1 MISRIIE
8 FSAKHKFAMLA
19 AVGLLMGASYWAIRN
34 IPVDA
39 LPDLSDTQVIVYSKW
54 NQSPGIIEDQVTYPI
69 VSAMLGAP
77 KVKTIRGV
85 SDYGN
90 SFVYVIFED
99 GTDLYWARSRVLEY
113 LSQVQPNLPDGVQVE
128 LGPDASSLGWV
139 YQYALT
145 DESGNS
151 SLADLRSYQ
160 DWNLKYQIQS
170 VDGVSE
176 VAAVGGVEKQYQ
188 VMIDPTKL
196 QSLNI
201 SLDRVVNAIRES
213 NMESGGRIMEF
224 AGREYMVR
232 GRGYIENIRDLE
244 SVVLKVNP
252 DTGDP
257 VLLRNVA
264 RVQFGP
270 DIRRGVADLDGKG
283 DTVGAIVVM
292 RDGENA
298 LDVIDRVKERIASLK
313 DSLPE
318 GMKIVTTYDRSDL
331 IHRAIDTITGTLI
344 EEMIIVSLVIII
356 FLLHIPSA
364 GSAAITIPIS
374 VFLSFL
380 PLYFTGV
387 TTNLM
392 SLGGIA
398 ISIGVLVDGA
408 IIQVENIYTRIQQ
421 WQEDGN
427 ADPEKSGRTEEEI
440 KQDFLRVR
448 LEALKEVGPS
458 IFFSLLVIAV
468 SFMPIFALVGQEG
481 RLFKPL
487 AYSKNLAMAIAALLA
502 ITLNPAVQMLMTRY
516 KPFEFQPAWLSR
528 LATTLF
534 VGTYHREEDHPIS
547 RFLFRIYEPA
557 CVFVLKFKKRVLLTA
572 GALLLGTIPMFV
584 SLGSEFMPPLNEGTI
599 LYMPTTVPGL
609 SASEAQRVMQIQ
621 DRVLS
626 KFPEVERVFGKA
638 GRADTSTDPAPL
650 SMVETTVI
658 LKPEDQ
664 WRKVDRWYSF
674 LPDFMHGLFSWIWS
688 DRITYDELIQKMN
701 KEMQFPGWTNAWTM
715 PIRGRIDMLTTGIRT
730 PIGVKFFGRDLKE
743 IEKLT
748 VETERILQDLE
759 GSRSVYAERVRGG
772 TYIDIVPH
780 REMMARYG
788 LTVGD
793 LHKAIRIGVGGQNV
807 STTVEGRERYNIQ
820 VRYQRKSRESLRDL
834 GRTLVST
841 PTGAQI
847 PISQVAR
854 IEFVP
859 GPGMIR
865 NEDGLLSGYVFVDI
879 EDVDIG
885 TYVMRAKQAI
895 QANLDLPPGYSY
907 RFSGQYENMERASE
921 RLMVMVPL
929 TLIIILTLMYM
940 NTRHWFKTAIIM
952 MGLPFSIMGAVWLL
966 FALDYNMSIAVWVGM
981 IALMGL
987 DAETGAFMLLFL
999 DISIEDRKKQGLM
1012 RNRDDLLQ
1020 AVVHGAVRRV
1030 RPKIMTVGT
1039 GFVALLPILWSDGT
1053 GADLMRRIAA
1063 PMIGGLVT
1071 SFALELFVYPVLYT
1085 MWREKHMIDSGEIEA

>member
-1 MISRIIE
+1 MIDRIIE
-8 FSAKHKFAMLA
+8 FSARHKYSMMA
-19 AVGLLMGASYWAIRN
+19 AVAILMGASYWAIRN

-39 LPDLSDTQVIVYSKW
+39 LPDLSDTQVIVYAKW

-90 SFVYVIFED
+90 SFIYVIFED

-113 LSQVQPNLPDGVQVE
+113 LSQVQPNLPDGVSVE
-128 LGPDASSLGWV
+128 LGPDASALGWV

-145 DESGNS
+145 DETGNS

-160 DWNLKYQIQS
+160 DWNLKYQIQA

-176 VAAVGGVEKQYQ
+176 VASVGGVEKQYQ

-196 QSLNI
+196 QSLDI
-201 SLDRVVNAIRES
+201 SLDRVVQAIRES

-232 GRGYIENIRDLE
+232 GRGYIRDLRDLE
-244 SVVLKVNP
+244 SIVLKIDP
-252 DTGDP
+252 ATGDP

-264 RVQFGP
+264 HIQFGP
-270 DIRRGVADLDGKG
+270 NIRRGVADLDGKG

-298 LDVIDRVKERIASLK
+298 LDVIDRVKERIDSLK

-318 GMKIVTTYDRSDL
+318 GMKIVTTYDRSEL
-331 IHRAIDTITGTLI
+331 INQAISTITGTLI
-344 EEMIIVSLVIII
+344 EEMIIVSVVIII

-364 GSAAITIPIS
+364 SSAAITIPIS

-421 WQEDGN
+421 WQEEGNGGADDGR
-427 ADPEKSGRTEEEI
+427 DSEEI

-448 LEALKEVGPS
+448 IEALKEVGPS

-487 AYSKNLAMAIAALLA
+487 AYSKNLAMAIAAILA
-502 ITLNPAVQMLMTRY
+502 ITLNPAVQMMFTR
-516 KPFEFQPAWLSR
+516 FQSFDFQPAWLAKIAS
-528 LATTLF
+528 ALF
-534 VGTYHREEDHPIS
+534 VGKYHKEEDHPIS
-547 RFLFRIYEPA
+547 RFLFSIYEPA
-557 CVFVLKFKKRVLLTA
+557 CLFVLKFKKQVLITC
-572 GALLLGTIPMFV
+572 GALLVGTVPLFV

-599 LYMPTTVPGL
+599 LYMPTTIPGL
-609 SASEAQRVMQIQ
+609 SASEAQRMLQVQN
-621 DRVLS
+621 RVLK
-626 KFPEVERVFGKA
+626 KFPEVQRVFGKA
-638 GRADTSTDPAPL
+638 GRAETSTDPAPL

-658 LKPEDQ
+658 LKPESE
-664 WRKVDRWYSF
+664 WRKKERWYSW

-688 DRITYDELIQKMN
+688 DRISYEELTQEMN
-701 KEMQFPGWTNAWTM
+701 KAMQFPGWTNAWTM

-730 PIGVKFFGRDLKE
+730 PIGVKFFGKDLKE

-748 VETERILQDLE
+748 VRTEQILQKLE

-772 TYIDIVPH
+772 TYIDLIPH
-780 REMMARYG
+780 RGLMSRYG

-793 LHKAIRIGVGGQNV
+793 LHKAIRIGVGGQDV
-807 STTVEGRERYNIQ
+807 STTVEGRERYSIQ
-820 VRYQRKSRESLRDL
+820 VRYQRKSRDSIRDL
-834 GRTLVST
+834 ERTLVTT

-847 PISQVAR
+847 PISQVAHVE
-854 IEFVP
+854 IVS

-879 EDVDIG
+879 QDVDIG
-885 TYVMRAKQAI
+885 TYVMRAKQAL

-907 RFSGQYENMERASE
+907 RFSGQYENMQRATD
-921 RLMVMVPL
+921 RMMIVIPI
-929 TLIIILTLMYM
+929 TLVIILTLMYM

-966 FALDYNMSIAVWVGM
+966 YALDYNMSIAVWVGM

-999 DISIEDRKKQGLM
+999 DTSVADRQKKGLM
-1012 RNRDDLLQ
+1012 RNRSDLMEAIL
-1020 AVVHGAVRRV
+1020 HGAVRRV

-1053 GADLMRRIAA
+1053 GSDLMRRIAA
-1063 PMIGGLVT
+1063 PMIGGLIT
-1071 SFALELFVYPVLYT
+1071 SFALELLVYPVLYSI
-1085 MWREKHMIDSGEIEA
+1085 WKEKTLIQSGEIEP

>member
-1 MISRIIE
+1 MIARIIE
-8 FSAKHKFAMLA
+8 FSARQKYAMLA
-19 AVGLLMGASYWAIRN
+19 GVLLLMGASYWAIKQ

-39 LPDLSDTQVIVYSKW
+39 LPDLSDTQVIVYAKW

-90 SFVYVIFED
+90 SFIYVIFED

-113 LSQVQPNLPDGVQVE
+113 LSQVQPNLPDGVSVE
-128 LGPDASSLGWV
+128 LGPDASALGWV

-145 DESGNS
+145 DESGKN

-160 DWNLKYQIQS
+160 DWNLKYQIQA

-201 SLDRVVNAIRES
+201 SLDRVVEAIRQS

-232 GRGYIENIRDLE
+232 GRGYIRDLKDLE
-244 SVVLKVNP
+244 SVVLKVDP
-252 DTGDP
+252 KTGDP

-264 RVQFGP
+264 HIQFGP

-298 LDVIDRVKERIASLK
+298 LDVIDRVKERIDSLK

-318 GMKIVTTYDRSDL
+318 GMKIVPTYDRSEL
-331 IHRAIDTITGTLI
+331 INEAISTITGTLI

-364 GSAAITIPIS
+364 SSAAVTIPIS

-421 WQEDGN
+421 WQEAGN
-427 ADPEKSGRTEEEI
+427 GGSSDERDPEVI
-440 KQDFLRVR
+440 KKDFMRVR
-448 LEALKEVGPS
+448 IEALKEVGPS

-502 ITLNPAVQMLMTRY
+502 ITLNPAVQMLFNRY
-516 KPFEFQPAWLSR
+516 RPYDFQPAWLAK

-534 VGTYHREEDHPIS
+534 VGKYHKEDDHPIS

-557 CVFVLKFKKRVLLTA
+557 CLFVLKFRKQVLVTA
-572 GALLLGTIPMFV
+572 GALLLGTVPLFMG
-584 SLGSEFMPPLNEGTI
+584 LGSEFMPPLNEGTI

-609 SASEAQRVMQIQ
+609 SASEAQRMLQVQ
-621 DRVLS
+621 DRVL
-626 KFPEVERVFGKA
+626 KQFPEVERVFGKA
-638 GRADTSTDPAPL
+638 GRANTSTDPAPL
-650 SMVETTVI
+650 SMVETTVM
-658 LKPEDQ
+658 LKPESE
-664 WRKVDRWYSF
+664 WRKKERWYSF
-674 LPDFMHGLFSWIWS
+674 LPNFMHGLFSWIWS
-688 DRITYDELIQKMN
+688 DRISYKELTEEMN
-701 KEMQFPGWTNAWTM
+701 KAMQFPGWTNAWTM

-743 IEKLT
+743 IERLA
-748 VETERILQDLE
+748 VRTEEILQKLE

-780 REMMARYG
+780 RELMARYG

-793 LHKAIRIGVGGQNV
+793 LHKSIRIGVGGQDV
-807 STTVEGRERYNIQ
+807 STTVEGRERYSIQ
-820 VRYQRKSRESLRDL
+820 VRYQRKSRESIRDL
-834 GRTLVST
+834 GRTLVTT
-841 PTGAQI
+841 PGGAQI
-847 PISQVAR
+847 PISQVAH
-854 IEFVP
+854 IEIVS

-879 EDVDIG
+879 ENVDIG
-885 TYVMRAKQAI
+885 TYVMKAKQAL

-907 RFSGQYENMERASE
+907 RFSGQYENMQRASQ
-921 RLMVMVPL
+921 RMMVVIPI
-929 TLIIILTLMYM
+929 TLLIILTLMYM

-999 DISIEDRKKQGLM
+999 DISVDDRKKNGLLND
-1012 RNRDDLLQ
+1012 RNDLMQ
-1020 AVVHGAVRRV
+1020 AVLHGAVRRV

-1053 GADLMRRIAA
+1053 GSDLMRRIAA

-1071 SFALELFVYPVLYT
+1071 SFALELLVYPVLYT
-1085 MWREKHMIDSGEIEA
+1085 MWKEKTLIKSGEIQA

>member
-1 MISRIIE
+1 MISRVIE
-8 FSAKHKFAMLA
+8 FSARYKYAVIA
-19 AVGLLMGASYWAIRN
+19 AVGLLLGASYWALRN

-39 LPDLSDTQVIVYSKW
+39 IPDLSDTQVIVYAKW

-77 KVKTIRGV
+77 KVKTIRGI

-90 SFVYVIFED
+90 SFIYVIFED

-113 LSQVQPNLPDGVQVE
+113 LSQVQPSLPEGVQVE

-145 DESGNS
+145 DETGNN

-201 SLDRVVNAIRES
+201 SLDRVMEAIRQS
-213 NMESGGRIMEF
+213 NLESGGRIMEF

-232 GRGYIENIRDLE
+232 GRGYIKSIRDLE
-244 SVVLKVNP
+244 SVVLKV
-252 DTGDP
+252 DARTGDP

-270 DIRRGVADLDGKG
+270 NIRRGVADLDAKG

-298 LDVIDRVKERIASLK
+298 LEVIDRVKERMASLK

-318 GMKIVTTYDRSDL
+318 GMKIVTTYDRSEL
-331 IHRAIDTITGTLI
+331 INRAIDTITDTLM
-344 EEMIIVSLVIII
+344 EEMVIVSLVIII
-356 FLLHIPSA
+356 FLLHLPSA
-364 GSAAITIPIS
+364 TSAVITIPIA

-408 IIQVENIYTRIQQ
+408 IIQVENIYTRIQK
-421 WQEDGN
+421 WQEEGN
-427 ADPEKSGRTEEEI
+427 DIVSEGRSEEEI
-440 KQDFLRVR
+440 KKDFLRVR
-448 LEALKEVGPS
+448 IEALKEVGPS

-468 SFMPIFALVGQEG
+468 SFMPIFALSGQEG

-502 ITLNPAVQMLMTRY
+502 ITLNPAIQMLFTRY
-516 KPFEFQPAWLSR
+516 RPYEFRPAWLSR
-528 LATTLF
+528 MATHLF
-534 VGTYHREEDHPIS
+534 VGRYHREEDHPIS
-547 RFLFRIYEPA
+547 RFLFSIYEPV
-557 CVFVLKFKKRVLLTA
+557 CIYVLKFRKRVLAVA
-572 GALLLGTIPMFV
+572 GALLVGTVPMFM

-609 SASEAQRVMQIQ
+609 SASEAQRVLQIQ
-621 DRVLS
+621 DRVLRE
-626 KFPEVERVFGKA
+626 FPEVERVFGKA

-658 LKPEDQ
+658 LKPRDE
-664 WRKVDRWYSF
+664 WRKKERWYSF
-674 LPDFMHGLFSWIWS
+674 LPDFMHGLFRWIWN
-688 DRITYDELIQKMN
+688 DRISYDELI
-701 KEMQFPGWTNAWTM
+701 KEMDKAMQFPGWTNAWTM
-715 PIRGRIDMLTTGIRT
+715 PIRARIDMLTTGIRT
-730 PIGVKFFGRDLKE
+730 PIGVKFFGQDLQT
-743 IEKLT
+743 IERLT

-780 REMMARYG
+780 RPMMARYG
-788 LTVGD
+788 LTIDD
-793 LHKAIRIGVGGQNV
+793 LHKAIRVGVGGAVV
-807 STTVEGRERYNIQ
+807 STTVEGRERYGIQ
-820 VRYQRKSRESLRDL
+820 VRYQRRSRESLRDL
-834 GRTLVST
+834 GRTLVT
-841 PTGAQI
+841 APTGAQI

-854 IEFVP
+854 IEIVS

-885 TYVMRAKQAI
+885 TYVMKARQAL

-907 RFSGQYENMERASE
+907 RFSGQYENMERARE
-921 RLMVMVPL
+921 RMMIVIPL
-929 TLIIILTLMYM
+929 TLMIILGLMYM
-940 NTRHWFKTAIIM
+940 NTRHWFKTTIIM

-999 DISIEDRKKQGLM
+999 DMSIEDRKKQGLL

-1020 AVVHGAVRRV
+1020 AILHGAVRRV

-1053 GADLMRRIAA
+1053 GSDLMRRIAA

-1071 SFALELFVYPVLYT
+1071 SFALELFVYPVLYS
-1085 MWREKHMIDSGEIEA
+1085 MWKEKDLIESGEIEA